1 MMQYAVNL
9 NVEQKQKSVLAGCL
23 FGEKRTYSQATL

>member
-1 MMQYAVNL
+1 MQYSVNL

-23 FGEKRTYSQATL
+23 FGEKRTCS